1 MKGYAEDCKI
11 YLFKDELE
19 CNFYLICR
27 NIEQTNIDQ
36 EKTLLQQDFNI
47 NIAQFY
53 HLKNDCEKY
62 YYICDA
68 SEIVVDSN
76 SNNIDNDE
84 KYYFSVA
91 REEF

>member
-1 MKGYAEDCKI
+1 M
-11 YLFKDELE
+11 
-19 CNFYLICR
+19 NWNVFYLICR